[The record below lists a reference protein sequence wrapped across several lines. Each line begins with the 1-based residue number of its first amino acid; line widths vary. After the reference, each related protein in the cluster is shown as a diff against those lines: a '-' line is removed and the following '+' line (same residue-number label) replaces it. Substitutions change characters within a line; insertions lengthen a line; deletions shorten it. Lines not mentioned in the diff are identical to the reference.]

1 MKVQDV
7 MVKDVKFCSLD
18 TNLAAATE
26 MLWTDGCGT
35 LPVVNAR
42 GAVVGIITDRDICIA
57 LGTRNVLAAETT
69 VGAIAL
75 PKLFSV
81 KPEDDIHAALNT
93 MAAQK
98 IRRLP
103 VIDNRGTLKGILSID
118 DIVLY
123 AEAIPA
129 HLGDVSYDDVAST
142 FKSIC
147 ERSAPPVPLA
157 LAK

>member
-26 MLWTDGCGT
+26 MLWIDGCGS
-35 LPVVNAR
+35 LPVVDGR
-42 GAVVGIITDRDICIA
+42 GNVVAMITDRDICIA
-57 LGTRNVLAAETT
+57 LGTRNILAGETT
-69 VGAIAL
+69 VGSVTL

-81 KPEDDIHAALNT
+81 KPEEDIHAALNT

-103 VIDNRGTLKGILSID
+103 VIDDRGTLKGILSID

-123 AEAIPA
+123 AEAVPA

-147 ERSAPPVPLA
+147 ERSVAPAPLT
-157 LAK
+157 LA